1 MQQSVCSTERCCFHI
16 GTGNTLCGYHAC
28 NSFGTGAH
36 ASKMSPLLSGLFPM
50 QGRVT
55 PFVDMRIVDD
65 DGREL
70 PRDGKAYG
78 DLQVRGP
85 HVIQRYY
92 RVSLYHC
99 CIPDK
104 RKLCSTGL
112 GLCVPVKDPF
122 LYVPNVVELD
132 MDSSMMSY
140 MAARIPQLP
149 RFKQVDCCT
158 LIP

>member
-1 MQQSVCSTERCCFHI
+1 MPICARRRSITMHASCSEQVLMQQSVCSTERGCFHT

-28 NSFGTGAH
+28 KSFGTGAH

-65 DGREL
+65 DGQEL
-70 PRDGKAYG
+70 PRDGRAYG

-99 CIPDK
+99 CIPG
-104 RKLCSTGL
+104 CVAL
-112 GLCVPVKDPF
+112 GWTCECW
-122 LYVPNVVELD
+122 YG
-132 MDSSMMSY
+132 
-140 MAARIPQLP
+140 IPSWMWQSWIWILP
-149 RFKQVDCCT
+149 
-158 LIP
+158 

>member
-1 MQQSVCSTERCCFHI
+1 
-16 GTGNTLCGYHAC
+16 
-28 NSFGTGAH
+28 
-36 ASKMSPLLSGLFPM
+36 M

-99 CIPDK
+99 CTPGGREMNGI
-104 RKLCSTGL
+104 GL
-112 GLCVPVKDPF
+112 GV
-122 LYVPNVVELD
+122 
-132 MDSSMMSY
+132 
-140 MAARIPQLP
+140 
-149 RFKQVDCCT
+149 
-158 LIP
+158 